1 MIKLRV
7 FLNNMKIIEKETEA
21 LKHYIQQ
28 VNLIKTDI
36 KKAVNLIVKTIKS
49 NKKIL
54 LCGNGGSAS
63 QADHLAAEMIV
74 RLNPKNNRKPLPAI
88 SLTMDSATLTAC
100 INDFSKKVLFSRSI
114 EALGGK
120 NDLLIAISTSGNS
133 ENVLQ
138 AIKMAKK
145 MKMQVLSFIGNN
157 GGKQKKLSKNNL
169 IIKGTDTARIQEVQL
184 FLGHLIFDQV
194 EKKIFK

>member
-1 MIKLRV
+1 
-7 FLNNMKIIEKETEA
+7 MKIIKKESES
-21 LKHYIQQ
+21 LINYIEQ

-36 KKAVNLIVKTIKS
+36 EKAVNLIVKTIKK
-49 NKKIL
+49 NKKVL

-63 QADHLAAEMIV
+63 QADHMAAEMIV

-100 INDFSKKVLFSRSI
+100 INDFSKEVLFSRSI
-114 EALGGK
+114 EALGNK

-133 ENVLQ
+133 LNILK
-138 AIKMAKK
+138 AIQMAKK
-145 MKMQVLSFIGNN
+145 MKMHVLSFIGND
-157 GGKQKKLSKNNL
+157 GGKQKRLSKNNL
-169 IIKGTDTARIQEVQL
+169 IIKGTNTARIQEVQL